1 MSSQLLTINMIT
13 RESMRVFENELTFAK
28 RISRKYDSSFAK
40 TGAKIGS
47 FLNLRLPPRYV
58 STSGQGLQLQD
69 VTETSVPLVLTTQAQ
84 RAFQFTSADLA
95 LSVDDFSKRFVKP
108 AIVSMANQVDSD
120 GLALYKTVY
129 NVVGTPG
136 TIPSTTATYLSA
148 GALLDNNATPV
159 GSDRALCI
167 NPNMQATIVGALT
180 NLFNPTGKISSQYEK
195 GRMSTGTLGFD
206 WYMDQNV
213 KVHTIGPL
221 GGSTPNLSAVPAQG
235 ATSITTQGWTAAAAL
250 RLNVGD
256 VFTIGAGGSTPVN
269 GVNPVSGQSTG
280 ALQQFVVT
288 APFSSDGSGNGT
300 INFAPAIQSTG
311 PFATVNT
318 LPSTG
323 STNGLITVFGAAS
336 TATAQGLAFHSD
348 AFAMASADLPLPNG
362 VDMADRVHDDQLGM
376 SIRLIR
382 DYDINTDRYPLRID
396 FLYGYASVY
405 PQWACRIAS

>member
-1 MSSQLLTINMIT
+1 VSDQLLTINMIT
-13 RESMRVFENELTFAK
+13 REAQMVMENELTFAK
-28 RISRKYDSSFAK
+28 RISRRYDSSFAK

-47 FLNLRLPPRYV
+47 VLNLRLPPRYV
-58 STSGQGLQLQD
+58 ATSGQGLQLQD
-69 VTETSVPLVLTTQAQ
+69 VTETSVPLTLTNQAQ

-136 TIPSTTATYLSA
+136 TVPNAALTYLNA
-148 GALLDNNATPV
+148 GVLLDNNATPV
-159 GSDRALCI
+159 GSDRSLCI
-167 NPNMQATIVGALT
+167 NPLMQATVVNALT

-195 GRMSTGTLGFD
+195 GKMSTATLGFD

-213 KVHTIGPL
+213 KVHQVGPQ
-221 GGSTPNLSAVPAQG
+221 GGSTPNVSAVPAQG
-235 ATSITTQGWTAAAAL
+235 ATSITTAGWTAAAAS
-250 RLNVGD
+250 RLVVGD
-256 VFTIGAGGSTPVN
+256 VFTLGAGGTTPVN

-311 PFATVNT
+311 AFATVT
-318 LPSTG
+318 QLPTTG
-323 STNGLITVFGAAS
+323 STNGLITVLGAAN
-336 TATAQGLAFHSD
+336 TASPQGLAFHKD
-348 AFAMASADLPLPNG
+348 AFTMASADLPLPQG
-362 VDMADRVHDDQLGM
+362 VDMADRVSDDQLGI

-396 FLYGYASVY
+396 FLYGYAAVY